1 MTWSP
6 DQVAGGRFVGAGVA
20 AAVADGAGAGDA
32 GAPDASADDDGV
44 GDGAEAAGALQA
56 ARSRAMVRIA
66 SDRGVRY
73 MIIPIWSVPAGRRP
87 HVMTHRGVGCVAGVT
102 KPTRASGVCQDR
114 VRESALE
121 PAGVTRRGLVLFGL
135 MSVIW
140 GIPYLF
146 IRVAV
151 AEITPAMLVLGRT
164 ALAAVIL
171 LPIALARVDLRPI
184 LARWRWVVA
193 FAAIEIAIPWI
204 ALGSAERHLSSSL
217 TGLLIAGVPLVGT
230 TLALATG
237 GADRLGRAG
246 LLGLLIGL
254 VGVAAIVGGD
264 YATSDPTAL
273 LQIVVVV
280 VGYAVGP
287 AILAR
292 RLGGLPTVG
301 VMALSLALCAVVY
314 IPIAAADIPSVMP
327 STNVVASVVILAV
340 VCTAVA
346 FLVFAALIDEVG
358 PVRATVITYVN
369 PAVAAVLG
377 VLVLNEQFSAAMAI
391 GFALVIL
398 GSALATRPSRR
409 AEAPRHVAA
418 EEALRP

>member
-1 MTWSP
+1 M
-6 DQVAGGRFVGAGVA
+6 
-20 AAVADGAGAGDA
+20 
-32 GAPDASADDDGV
+32 
-44 GDGAEAAGALQA
+44 
-56 ARSRAMVRIA
+56 
-66 SDRGVRY
+66 
-73 MIIPIWSVPAGRRP
+73 
-87 HVMTHRGVGCVAGVT
+87 
-102 KPTRASGVCQDR
+102 
-114 VRESALE
+114 
-121 PAGVTRRGLVLFGL
+121 TRRGLVLFGL
-135 MSVIW
+135 MSIIW

-151 AEITPAMLVLGRT
+151 AEITPATLVLART
-164 ALAAVIL
+164 ALAAAIL
-171 LPIALARVDLRPI
+171 LPIALARVDLRPV

-193 FAAIEIAIPWI
+193 FAAVEIAIPWV
-204 ALGSAERHLSSSL
+204 ALGSAEQHLSSSL

-230 TLALATG
+230 ALALATG
-237 GADRLGRAG
+237 GADRLTRAG

-273 LQIVVVV
+273 IQIAIVV

-314 IPIAAADIPSVMP
+314 VPIAAGQLPSALP
-327 STNVVASVVILAV
+327 STNVIASIAILAV
-340 VCTAVA
+340 VCTAAA
-346 FLVFAALIDEVG
+346 FLIFAALIDQIG

-369 PAVAAVLG
+369 PAVASVLG
-377 VLVLNEQFSAAMAI
+377 VLVLHENFSVAMAI

-398 GSALATRPSRR
+398 GSTLATRPARVVRSPGVTAMER
-409 AEAPRHVAA
+409 APG
-418 EEALRP
+418 

>member
-1 MTWSP
+1 M
-6 DQVAGGRFVGAGVA
+6 
-20 AAVADGAGAGDA
+20 
-32 GAPDASADDDGV
+32 
-44 GDGAEAAGALQA
+44 
-56 ARSRAMVRIA
+56 
-66 SDRGVRY
+66 
-73 MIIPIWSVPAGRRP
+73 
-87 HVMTHRGVGCVAGVT
+87 
-102 KPTRASGVCQDR
+102 
-114 VRESALE
+114 
-121 PAGVTRRGLVLFGL
+121 TRRGLVLFGL
-135 MSVIW
+135 MSIIW

-151 AEITPAMLVLGRT
+151 AEITPATLVLART
-164 ALAAVIL
+164 AIAAAIL
-171 LPIALARVDLRPI
+171 LPIALARVDLRPV

-193 FAAIEIAIPWI
+193 FAAVEIAIPWV
-204 ALGSAERHLSSSL
+204 ALGSAEQHLSSSL

-230 TLALATG
+230 VLALATG
-237 GADRLGRAG
+237 GADRLSRAG

-273 LQIVVVV
+273 LQIAIVV

-314 IPIAAADIPSVMP
+314 VPIAAGQLPSVLP
-327 STNVVASVVILAV
+327 STNVIASIAILAV
-340 VCTAVA
+340 VCTAAA
-346 FLVFAALIDEVG
+346 FLVFAALIDEIG

-377 VLVLNEQFSAAMAI
+377 VLVLHENFSVAMGI

-398 GSALATRPSRR
+398 GSTLATRPAREVQSPGVASMER
-409 AEAPRHVAA
+409 APG
-418 EEALRP
+418 